1 MIPAP
6 AVNPDN
12 AYFWEGVAEGE
23 LRIQQCTPCGT
34 LRHPASPA
42 CPKCS
47 SLDWAAVT
55 ASGRGAVFT
64 HATVHHPLTPP
75 YHEPYVLAVI
85 ELEEGV
91 RMLTRLLDN
100 YTDDRVRIG
109 APAHVEFV
117 DVDGVRLPLF
127 RLSA

>member
-6 AVNPDN
+6 AVNQDN
-12 AYFWEGVAEGE
+12 AYFWEGVAAGQ
-23 LRIQQCTPCGT
+23 LRIQRCIQCGS

-47 SLDWAAVT
+47 SLQWAAVT
-55 ASGRGAVFT
+55 ASGRGEVFT
-64 HATVHHPLTPP
+64 HATVHHPLSPP
-75 YHEPYVLAVI
+75 YEEPYVLAVI

-91 RMLTRLLDN
+91 RVLSRLLDSH
-100 YTDDRVRIG
+100 TDDRLRIG

-117 DVDGVRLPLF
+117 EVDGVRLPLF